1 MFRSKVFKL
10 SQYIIL
16 YKSQKTTEIP
26 RELLW
31 FLFLLLIGNN
41 ADDGIDSAFHGF

>member
-1 MFRSKVFKL
+1 MELLELK
-10 SQYIIL
+10 YTIL
-16 YKSQKTTEIP
+16 LGLQTTKTTEIP

-41 ADDGIDSAFHGF
+41 ADDGIDSALHGF